1 MDRIIAGGLIAS
13 AAAGSLFLVYFTD
26 GLIDRNPSA
35 PAGGVLARPYL
46 GWTGWAID
54 L

>member
-26 GLIDRNPSA
+26 GLIDRKPSA
-35 PAGGVLARPYL
+35 PAGGVHARPY
-46 GWTGWAID
+46 GPHMQGK
-54 L
+54 